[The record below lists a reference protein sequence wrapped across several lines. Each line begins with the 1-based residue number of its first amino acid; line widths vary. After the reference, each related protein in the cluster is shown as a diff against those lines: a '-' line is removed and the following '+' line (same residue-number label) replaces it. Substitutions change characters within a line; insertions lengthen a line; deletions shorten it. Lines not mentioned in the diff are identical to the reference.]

1 MLPAIWRNR
10 GSLFRPTSDDFVEK
24 FFFGWPSFD
33 KESDISWSPRVDI
46 HETNDDIL
54 IDVELPGI
62 DKKDINVEVKDNMLT
77 ITGERKQERKVE
89 GTECCRSERHYG
101 KFERTFSLTDTADA
115 DKINA
120 AFKDGILT
128 LTLPKI
134 EKVKPKEVSIEVK

>member
-1 MLPAIWRNR
+1 MLPALWRNR
-10 GSLFRPTSDDFVEK
+10 GSLFRPTFDDFVEK

-33 KESDISWSPRVDI
+33 KESDISWNPRVDI

-62 DKKDINVEVKDNMLT
+62 VKKDIKVEVKDNMLT

-101 KFERTFSLTDTADA
+101 KFERTFSLTDTVDA

-134 EKVKPKEVSIEVK
+134 EKVKPKEVSVEVK